1 MKISILTL
9 FPEMFEGPFD
19 YSIIKNA
26 KAQKKV
32 NIEFINIRDFG
43 IGKHKVVDDKPY
55 GGGHGMIL
63 RVDVL
68 SAAISSAKDK
78 RLTTKDQKII
88 LLSPHGKT
96 FTQKKAKEL
105 SALAHLILVCGRYE
119 GVDERAK
126 QFIDEEISIGDFIVT
141 GGEIPAMLV
150 TDAVVRLL
158 RGVLKEGVTT
168 TESFSLPA
176 LDRERQSQAGPLLE
190 YPQYT
195 KPNTYKNLKVP
206 SILLGGDHGKIKTW
220 RENESLKTTSK
231 LRPDLLNN

>member
-26 KAQKKV
+26 KVQKKV

-68 SAAISSAKDK
+68 SAAIAKAKGKNPEGVPSASSNG
-78 RLTTKDQKII
+78 QKVV

-96 FTQKKAKEL
+96 FTQKKAQEL
-105 SALAHLILVCGRYE
+105 SALSHLILVCGRYE

-126 QFIDEEISIGDFIVT
+126 RFVDEEISIGDFIVT

-176 LDRERQSQAGPLLE
+176 GGEGSFLSDP
-190 YPQYT
+190 PYT
-195 KPNTYKNLKVP
+195 KTKIHKKPKIPPLFFF
-206 SILLGGDHGKIKTW
+206 GDH
-220 RENESLKTTSK
+220 
-231 LRPDLLNN
+231 